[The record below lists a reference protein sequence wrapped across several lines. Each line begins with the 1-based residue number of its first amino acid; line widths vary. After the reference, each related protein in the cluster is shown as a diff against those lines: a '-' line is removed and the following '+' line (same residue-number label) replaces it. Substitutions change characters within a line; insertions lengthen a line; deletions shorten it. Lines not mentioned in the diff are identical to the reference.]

1 MSQESRNS
9 NLSQSNQPPKVR
21 VLRHAKRRGLSMVVN
36 LIADDVVRHVTLEN
50 VSASGMGFL
59 CQSDLPHSG
68 AVQVQLPDGRLL
80 SAVVCW
86 VGNGRIGVKLV
97 ERLQQDDPLLLQD
110 GAVNPSASSH
120 AKPAATAAIARFAPV
135 NNDRAGLNI
144 LVADAFRSISYLMK
158 GILEKAGNNVDM
170 VENGLELVEAT
181 RRKIYDLVLIDSHI
195 PLMSGDVA
203 AAQIRKLPAPFG
215 QCSIIAVS
223 AETLDERHFRSQ
235 GSVVDAYLAKPIRP
249 ARLLEQVAAVRARR
263 ELEQLDLA
271 EPFMVRASNA
281 A

>member
-1 MSQESRNS
+1 
-9 NLSQSNQPPKVR
+9 
-21 VLRHAKRRGLSMVVN
+21 MVVN

-97 ERLQQDDPLLLQD
+97 ERLQQDDPLLQQD
-110 GAVNPSASSH
+110 GAVNPSVSSH
-120 AKPAATAAIARFAPV
+120 AKPAATAAIARFAPA

-263 ELEQLDLA
+263 ELEQLDMA
-271 EPFMVRASNA
+271 EPFMARASNA